1 MPGKKDA
8 KSMAQFQQIG
18 SYSPASGGAAM
29 QLGGIG
35 GAMPVTGSKSP
46 ALAPGS
52 YNLSGSKTPP
62 AKKTTQMK
70 RKGKRK

>member
-1 MPGKKDA
+1 
-8 KSMAQFQQIG
+8 
-18 SYSPASGGAAM
+18 M